1 MSERTLGVL
10 LLGFAGLG
18 PDQDHQQ
25 DMYLPAFS
33 THDDFEVVAT
43 AGTPGDAA
51 DQATAERL
59 AGKLGLPA
67 PDLDA
72 ALADP
77 AVDVVSVC
85 AAPDRRAD
93 AVIAALRAGKHVL
106 VDKPLA
112 LTTADA
118 ARVAAVAAETGKVC
132 LPAHHQRFHPMI
144 AAARG
149 AVAGGKVGLPW
160 NVQADFLVA
169 GGTPSAAGELA
180 NLAVYP
186 IDVVLALTG
195 LRVHR
200 VHARLTTH
208 WSDGDADDFALLFLT
223 HENGLTSTISVGRT
237 RELADT
243 RPAGLAVHRYR
254 VSGSHGVL
262 DIDAS
267 RPAVVL
273 RRAEASSNTSGT
285 GVGPRG
291 RLLSSWHGPGTVDRL
306 LDELHAAV
314 TAGRPSSPSAAD
326 AVHIAE
332 IVDAARTSAASGVP
346 VDLHQE
352 GTR

>member
-1 MSERTLGVL
+1 MSDATLGVL

-18 PDQDHQQ
+18 PDQDHQRA
-25 DMYLPAFS
+25 MYQPAFEA
-33 THDDFEVVAT
+33 HPGFEIV
-43 AGTPGDAA
+43 
-51 DQATAERL
+51 
-59 AGKLGLPA
+59 
-67 PDLDA
+67 DA
-72 ALADP
+72 ALDDP

-85 AAPDRRAD
+85 VEPERRAD
-93 AVIAALRAGKHVL
+93 AVIAALQAGKHVL

-112 LTTADA
+112 LTAADA
-118 ARVAAVAAETGKVC
+118 AKVATVAAETGKVC

-169 GGTPSAAGELA
+169 GGTPSPAGELA
-180 NLAVYP
+180 NFAVYP
-186 IDVVLALTG
+186 LDVVLALTG
-195 LRVHR
+195 LRARR
-200 VHARLTTH
+200 VFARLGTH
-208 WSDGDADDFALLFLT
+208 WSDGDADDFALLLLT

-237 RELADT
+237 RSLADT

-273 RRAEASSNTSGT
+273 RRAEASSQ
-285 GVGPRG
+285 V
-291 RLLSSWHGPGTVDRL
+291 WHGPGTVDRL

-332 IVDAARTSAASGVP
+332 IVDAARASAASGHP
-346 VDLHQE
+346 VDLSTEKE
-352 GTR
+352 GSR

>member
-1 MSERTLGVL
+1 MSDTLGVL

-33 THDDFEVVAT
+33 THDGFEVVAV
-43 AGTPGDAA
+43 AGDDAA
-51 DQATAERL
+51 GRTTAERL

-67 PDLDA
+67 PAADLA
-72 ALADP
+72 TALADP

-85 AAPDRRAD
+85 VSPERRAD

-106 VDKPLA
+106 ADKPLA
-112 LTTADA
+112 LTAADA
-118 ARVAAVAAETGKVC
+118 ARVAAVAAETGLVC

-144 AAARG
+144 GAARG
-149 AVAGGKVGLPW
+149 AVAAGKVGLPW

-169 GGTPSAAGELA
+169 GGTPSPAGELA
-180 NLAVYP
+180 NFAVYP

-195 LRVHR
+195 QRVRR
-200 VHARLTTH
+200 VFARLSTH
-208 WSDGDADDFALLFLT
+208 WSDGGADDHALLFLD
-223 HENGLTSTISVGRT
+223 HDNGLTSTISVGRT

-243 RPAGLAVHRYR
+243 PPAGLALHRYR

-273 RRAEASSNTSGT
+273 RRAEASSHT
-285 GVGPRG
+285 
-291 RLLSSWHGPGTVDRL
+291 WHGAGTVDRL
-306 LDELHAAV
+306 LDELRAAIA
-314 TAGRPSSPSAAD
+314 AGRPSAPSAAD

-332 IVDAARTSAASGVP
+332 IVDAARTSAASGTP
-346 VDLHQE
+346 VELSQE
-352 GTR
+352 GSR

>member
-25 DMYLPAFS
+25 DMYLPAFEA
-33 THDDFEVVAT
+33 HPGFDVVAK
-43 AGTPGDAA
+43 
-51 DQATAERL
+51 AT
-59 AGKLGLPA
+59 
-67 PDLDA
+67 DLTDS

-85 AAPDRRAD
+85 VAPDRRAD
-93 AVIAALRAGKHVL
+93 AVVAALRAGKHVL

-112 LTTADA
+112 LTAADA
-118 ARVAAVAAETGKVC
+118 ARVAAVAAETGRVC

-169 GGTPSAAGELA
+169 GGTPSPAGELA
-180 NLAVYP
+180 NFAVYP
-186 IDVVLALTG
+186 LDVVLALTG
-195 LRVHR
+195 LRVRR
-200 VHARLTTH
+200 VFARLSTY
-208 WSDGDADDFALLFLT
+208 WSDGGADDFALLFLT

-262 DIDAS
+262 DLDAS

-273 RRAEASSNTSGT
+273 RRAEASSST
-285 GVGPRG
+285 
-291 RLLSSWHGPGTVDRL
+291 WHGAGTVDRL

-314 TAGRPSSPSAAD
+314 AAGRPSSPSAAD

-332 IVDAARTSAASGVP
+332 IVDAVRTSAVSGTP
-346 VDLHQE
+346 VDLPQE
-352 GTR
+352 GSR

>member
-1 MSERTLGVL
+1 MSEKTLGVL

-18 PDQDHQQ
+18 PDQDHQSS
-25 DMYLPAFS
+25 MYRPAFEA
-33 THDDFEVVAT
+33 HPGFEIV
-43 AGTPGDAA
+43 DA
-51 DQATAERL
+51 DTVDT
-59 AGKLGLPA
+59 GLG
-67 PDLDA
+67 
-72 ALADP
+72 DP

-85 AAPDRRAD
+85 VAPDRRAD
-93 AVIAALRAGKHVL
+93 TVIEALRAGKHVL

-112 LTTADA
+112 LTAADA

-180 NLAVYP
+180 NFAVYP

-195 LRVHR
+195 LKVRRVY
-200 VHARLTTH
+200 ARLTTQ
-208 WSDGDADDFALLFLT
+208 WNDGGADDFALLFLD

-273 RRAEASSNTSGT
+273 RRAEASGQI
-285 GVGPRG
+285 
-291 RLLSSWHGPGTVDRL
+291 WHGPSTVDRL

-314 TAGRPSSPSAAD
+314 TAGRQSSPAAAD

-332 IVDAARTSAASGVP
+332 IVDAARTSAASGAP

>member
-1 MSERTLGVL
+1 
-10 LLGFAGLG
+10 
-18 PDQDHQQ
+18 
-25 DMYLPAFS
+25 MYRPAFEA
-33 THDDFEVVAT
+33 HPGFEV
-43 AGTPGDAA
+43 
-51 DQATAERL
+51 L
-59 AGKLGLPA
+59 ARDDWVSIRPA
-67 PDLDA
+67 P
-72 ALADP
+72 
-77 AVDVVSVC
+77 VDVVSVC
-85 AAPDRRAD
+85 VAPDRRAD

-112 LTTADA
+112 LTAADA
-118 ARVAAVAAETGKVC
+118 ARVAAVAAETGRVC

-169 GGTPSAAGELA
+169 GGTPSPAGELA
-180 NLAVYP
+180 NFAVYP

-195 LRVHR
+195 LRVRR
-200 VHARLTTH
+200 VYARLSTH

-223 HENGLTSTISVGRT
+223 HENGLTSTISVGRL

-243 RPAGLAVHRYR
+243 RQAGLAVHRYR

-273 RRAEASSNTSGT
+273 RRADASS
-285 GVGPRG
+285 P
-291 RLLSSWHGPGTVDRL
+291 SWHGPSTVDRL

-314 TAGRPSSPSAAD
+314 VGGPAGSPSAAD
-326 AVHIAE
+326 AV
-332 IVDAARTSAASGVP
+332 ARRRDRRRGPRVGRVRRARRPPGNK
-346 VDLHQE
+346 E
-352 GTR
+352 GSR

>member
-1 MSERTLGVL
+1 MSDTTLGVL

-18 PDQDHQQ
+18 PDQDHQSA
-25 DMYLPAFS
+25 MYRPAFEA
-33 THDDFEVVAT
+33 HPGFEVVAT
-43 AGTPGDAA
+43 AADAGA
-51 DQATAERL
+51 VD
-59 AGKLGLPA
+59 
-67 PDLDA
+67 
-72 ALADP
+72 DP

-85 AAPDRRAD
+85 VEPDRRAD
-93 AVIAALRAGKHVL
+93 AVIAALQAGKHVL

-112 LTTADA
+112 LTAADA
-118 ARVAAVAAETGKVC
+118 AKVAAVAAETGKVC

-169 GGTPSAAGELA
+169 GGTPSPAGELA
-180 NLAVYP
+180 NFAVYP
-186 IDVVLALTG
+186 VDVVLALTG
-195 LRVHR
+195 LRVRR
-200 VHARLTTH
+200 VYARLTTH
-208 WSDGDADDFALLFLT
+208 WAEGAGDDFALLFLT

-237 RELADT
+237 NELADT

-273 RRAEASSNTSGT
+273 RRGEASSNTSGT

-291 RLLSSWHGPGTVDRL
+291 RLSSTWHGPSTVDRL
-306 LDELHAAV
+306 LDELHAAI
-314 TAGRPSSPSAAD
+314 TAGRPPSPSAAD

-332 IVDAARTSAASGVP
+332 IVDAARTSAASGQP
-346 VDLHQE
+346 VDLQE
-352 GTR
+352 GSR